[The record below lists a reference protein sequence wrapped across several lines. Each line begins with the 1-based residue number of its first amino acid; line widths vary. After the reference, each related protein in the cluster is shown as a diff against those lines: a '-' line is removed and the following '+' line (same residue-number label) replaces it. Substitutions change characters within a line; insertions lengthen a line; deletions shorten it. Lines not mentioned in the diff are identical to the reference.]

1 MCILK
6 VTLISAAAL
15 LLFTF
20 SATTS
25 IACETEEFV
34 TVSGSAAYRQRIAMP
49 PEALLTVRVEDV
61 SRADAPS
68 VLLAEARV
76 PFGARQVPIGF
87 SLKIPGR
94 SIDPGGSYSVRA
106 TITVNGGLRFTTT
119 RSYPVLTRGA
129 PDTVDLLLEA
139 AQPASPQTGTSAE
152 ETVLEAGLKDTNW
165 KLIELDGRKVT
176 MAAQQRHEVHI
187 TLAGEGSRLIAFG
200 GCNQL
205 AGGYLQKG
213 NALRFTQMAGT
224 MMACEAP
231 FMELEGRVLKM
242 LGATTGY
249 RIKGRQL
256 ILLGGDRVL
265 ARFEGVNP

>member
-1 MCILK
+1 MRTLK
-6 VTLISAAAL
+6 VTYISAAAF

-25 IACETEEFV
+25 IALQTEKFV

-61 SRADAPS
+61 SRPDSPA
-68 VLLAEARV
+68 VLLAETSE
-76 PFGARQVPIGF
+76 PFGERQVPIGF
-87 SLKIPGR
+87 SLRVPCT

-106 TITVNGGLRFTTT
+106 TISVNGGLRFTTT

-139 AQPASPQTGTSAE
+139 AQPATQQTGTSVE
-152 ETVLEAGLKDTNW
+152 KTVPQAGLKDTYW

-176 MAAQQRHEVHI
+176 MAPQQRHEVRI

-205 AGGYLQKG
+205 AGGYVQKG
-213 NALRFTQMAGT
+213 DSLRFTQMAGT
-224 MMACEAP
+224 MMACESP
-231 FMELEGRVLKM
+231 FMELEGRVLNM

-249 RIKGRQL
+249 RIEGRQL
-256 ILLGGDRVL
+256 ILLGGGQVL
-265 ARFEGVNP
+265 ARFEAVYL